1 MVLDP
6 ALRAFLATPY
16 AQFPPIEQLTAEVL
30 RQALAQ
36 FPAPVLAPP
45 IHAVE
50 NLSVSGAAGPL
61 AVRLYRPSAAADLPL
76 IVFFHGGGFVV
87 CDIAVYDDLCR
98 LLANYSGCAV
108 ASVEYRRAPETRF
121 PGPLEDCYAALK
133 QLAQQAKG
141 LRLAGTRL
149 AVAGDSAGGNLAT
162 ATALLA
168 REREGPAL
176 RYQALIYPALDPG
189 CNSASQ
195 RAFADGYLLSQAAM
209 QWFWSCYLGSPAD
222 ATEPT
227 AAPLRAQL
235 AGLPPAT
242 VITAEFDP
250 LRDEGEA
257 YADQLRA
264 AQIPV
269 IGRRYLGM
277 IHGFASMPYLTPVAY
292 RALADVGGDLRAA
305 LTS

>member
-1 MVLDP
+1 VALDP
-6 ALRAFLATPY
+6 IVRAFLTLPQ
-16 AQFPPIEQLTAEVL
+16 AQFPPVEHLTAEIL
-30 RQALAQ
+30 RAALRQ
-36 FPAPVLAPP
+36 FPAPVLAPS
-45 IHAVE
+45 IHATE
-50 NLSVSGAAGPL
+50 DLSVAGPAGPL
-61 AVRLYRPSAAADLPL
+61 PVRLYRPSAARDLPL

-87 CDIAVYDDLCR
+87 CDIQVYDDLCR
-98 LLANYSGCAV
+98 LLATASGCAV

-133 QLAQQAKG
+133 QLAQRAPSLG
-141 LRLAGTRL
+141 LDGTRL

-176 RYQALIYPALDPG
+176 RYQALIYPALEPACD
-189 CNSASQ
+189 SASQ
-195 RAFADGYLLSQAAM
+195 RAFADGYLLSSAAM
-209 QWFWSCYLGSPAD
+209 SWFWSCYLPSPAD
-222 ATEPT
+222 AENPH
-227 AAPLRAQL
+227 AAPPRAEL
-235 AGLPPAT
+235 AGLPAAT
-242 VITAEFDP
+242 VVTAEFDP

-264 AQIPV
+264 AGIPV

-292 RALADVGGDLRAA
+292 RALADVGEDLRAA
-305 LTS
+305 LRG